1 MFSFCNF
8 AFLPFENSKSCFSFS
23 QVARRCA
30 GIGLVSILLLSS
42 GLLLAGRAAAQR
54 IPDVPPPTCVDV
66 PGIPCGHSGS
76 SDSSGERYD
85 PIGVWKARWEAGA
98 EARKKRKAEHDAQ
111 KARQD
116 AQKLARQRAKEDA
129 ARQAEYDRLLRI
141 NAQRQR
147 EIDAERA
154 RQQAIVAQHRQDAFN
169 AVKPGVVSGLKG
181 VDGAPSGANGGLGL
195 KGADDA
201 SPSWTATITDP
212 QAAKYAHHLASVV
225 PPMPM
230 PQKEIA
236 VTWKQVYLND
246 DRLLNT
252 TDLVVTAW
260 KMTGVL
266 GKEMAGPAEWLI
278 IGGKTLI
285 AGEDGA
291 YLHLVNNEKDYDAAL
306 AYLKNPAQAQTFAH
320 LVQGVRENRIL
331 PASADPAMV
340 KAARAITDP
349 KLGNSGVAIAIDS
362 MTSKEAL
369 SAMFRKAAIEV
380 GSKKLGDKAEELIK
394 DMSARKALYDS
405 VRVDREGARHMLALE
420 STTPEQRAQYK
431 AIIDH
436 ANQTTANIY
445 RVEKVVNEAVGE
457 GISEATDK
465 IAETFLGREDK
476 GRQY

>member
-1 MFSFCNF
+1 MFCLCSFTL
-8 AFLPFENSKSCFSFS
+8 LPFGNSKSSFTFP
-23 QVARRCA
+23 QVARCRA
-30 GIGLVSILLLSS
+30 RIGLVGILILSS
-42 GLLLAGRAAAQR
+42 GLLFAGRAGAQSACSQLGVDCSHHDTNR
-54 IPDVPPPTCVDV
+54 PTA
-66 PGIPCGHSGS
+66 
-76 SDSSGERYD
+76 DSSEPSPD
-85 PIGVWKARWEAGA
+85 PFAVWKARWDAGA
-98 EARKKRKAEHDAQ
+98 EARKQHKAERDAQ
-111 KARQD
+111 KATRD
-116 AQKLARQRAKEDA
+116 AQKQARQQAKEDA
-129 ARQAEYDRLLRI
+129 VRQIENERQRQI

-154 RQQAIVAQHRQDAFN
+154 RQQAIEAQRLQAGFN
-169 AVKPGVVSGLKG
+169 QIKPGVVSGLKG
-181 VDGAPSGANGGLGL
+181 VDGAPVGANGGLGL

-230 PQKEIA
+230 PEKEVA
-236 VTWKQVYLND
+236 VTWKQIYLNN
-246 DRLLNT
+246 DRLMNT

-266 GKEMAGPAEWLI
+266 GKEMAGPAEWII
-278 IGGKTLI
+278 IGGKTFI

-291 YLHLVNNEKDYDAAL
+291 YLHLVNQEKDYDAAL
-306 AYLKNPAQAQTFAH
+306 AYLKNPAQAQAFAH
-320 LVQGVRENRIL
+320 LVQDVRENRPL

-362 MTSKEAL
+362 MVSKEAL

-405 VRVDREGARHMLALE
+405 VRLDREGARHMLAQE
-420 STTPEQRAQYK
+420 SITQEQRVQYK
-431 AIIDH
+431 TIVDH

-457 GISEATDK
+457 GIDEGTDK
-465 IAETFLGREDK
+465 LAEIFLGQEDK

>member
-1 MFSFCNF
+1 MFCLCSFTL
-8 AFLPFENSKSCFSFS
+8 LPFGNSKSSFTFPPVS
-23 QVARRCA
+23 RCCAR
-30 GIGLVSILLLSS
+30 IGLVGILMLSS
-42 GLLLAGRAAAQR
+42 VLLADRASAQN
-54 IPDVPPPTCVDV
+54 IPVPNCVHADT
-66 PGIPCGHSGS
+66 GAPCGSGS
-76 SDSSGERYD
+76 SNSSGETYD
-85 PIGVWKARWEAGA
+85 PIGVWKARWAAGA
-98 EARKKRKAEHDAQ
+98 EARKQHKAERDAQ
-111 KARQD
+111 KAIRD
-116 AQKLARQRAKEDA
+116 AQKQARQQAKEDA
-129 ARQAEYDRLLRI
+129 ARQAENARQEQI

-147 EIDAERA
+147 EIDAERQ
-154 RQQAIVAQHRQDAFN
+154 RQLAIEAQRLQAAFN

-181 VDGAPSGANGGLGL
+181 VDGAPAGTNGGLGL
-195 KGADDA
+195 KGAGDA

-230 PQKEIA
+230 PEKEVA
-236 VTWKQVYLND
+236 VTWKQIYLNN
-246 DRLLNT
+246 DRLMNT

-266 GKEMAGPAEWLI
+266 GKEMAGPAEWII

-291 YLHLVNNEKDYDAAL
+291 YLHLVNQERDYDAAL
-306 AYLKNPAQAQTFAH
+306 AYLKNPAQAQAFAH
-320 LVQGVRENRIL
+320 LVQDVRENRPL

-349 KLGNSGVAIAIDS
+349 KLGNSGAAIAIDS
-362 MTSKEAL
+362 MISREAL

-405 VRVDREGARHMLALE
+405 VRLDREGARHMLALE
-420 STTPEQRAQYK
+420 SITPEQRAQYK
-431 AIIDH
+431 TIIDH
-436 ANQTTANIY
+436 ANRTTASIY
-445 RVEKVVNEAVGE
+445 RVEKVVHAAGDY
-457 GISEATDK
+457 GIDQATDK
-465 IAETFLGREDK
+465 IAETFLGQEDK